1 MTSRASSRAPASET
15 ALPDG
20 FLQIG
25 EVAERAALSLRT
37 VRYYE
42 EQGLV
47 TPARRSEGGFRLYTE
62 EQVQRLLLIKQMKPL
77 DFTVEQMRELLAAQD
92 ALAAA
97 PADPAARATI
107 AAYADDVATRVVKL
121 RDRLAAAEQFAADL
135 AQQAGG
141 AQRS

>member
-1 MTSRASSRAPASET
+1 VPE
-15 ALPDG
+15 G

-47 TPARRSEGGFRLYTE
+47 RPARRSDGGFRLYTE

-77 DFTVEQMRELLAAQD
+77 DFTVEQMRELLAARD
-92 ALAAA
+92 ALAAD
-97 PADPAARATI
+97 PADAAARATV
-107 AAYADDVATRVVKL
+107 AAFAEDVAARVVKL
-121 RDRLAAAEQFAADL
+121 RDRLAAAERFAADL
-135 AQQAGG
+135 AQQAG
-141 AQRS
+141 RSA

>member
-1 MTSRASSRAPASET
+1 MPE
-15 ALPDG
+15 G

-47 TPARRSEGGFRLYTE
+47 RPARRSDGGFRLYTE

-77 DFTVEQMRELLAAQD
+77 DFTVEQMRELLAARD
-92 ALAAA
+92 ALAAD
-97 PADPAARATI
+97 PADAAARATV
-107 AAYADDVATRVVKL
+107 AAFAEDVAARVVKL
-121 RDRLAAAEQFAADL
+121 RDRLAAAERFAADL
-135 AQQAGG
+135 AQQAG
-141 AQRS
+141 RSA

>member
-1 MTSRASSRAPASET
+1 M
-15 ALPDG
+15 PDG

-141 AQRS
+141 

>member
-1 MTSRASSRAPASET
+1 MPE
-15 ALPDG
+15 G

-25 EVAERAALSLRT
+25 EVAERAQLSLRT

-47 TPARRSEGGFRLYTE
+47 TPAKRSGGGFRLYTE

-92 ALAAA
+92 AIAAD
-97 PADPAARATI
+97 PTDPAARATV
-107 AAYADDVATRVVKL
+107 AAYADDVAARVVKL
-121 RDRLAAAEQFAADL
+121 RDRLANAERFAGELKRAAS
-135 AQQAGG
+135 G
-141 AQRS
+141 

>member
-1 MTSRASSRAPASET
+1 V
-15 ALPDG
+15 PDG

-97 PADPAARATI
+97 PGDPAARATV
-107 AAYADDVATRVVKL
+107 ATYAEDVAARVVKL
-121 RDRLAAAEQFAADL
+121 RDRLAAAERFAAAL

-141 AQRS
+141 GQRR